1 MKSYQTLVEAA
12 KTFAIDAAALVNS
25 SGKRNFAISSKSSSN
40 DMVTEVDKATES
52 YLVERIS
59 KKFPNHSIIAEEGAN
74 HSGTSGISWVI
85 DPIDGTTNFIY
96 GFPSYSVSIGVRDN
110 DHAVAGAIY
119 SISEDT
125 LYWAGAEMGAY
136 KGSSQIRVRNQVPI
150 ANSLIGT
157 GFGYT
162 AVRRVAQAR
171 FLAQLIGEVRDIR
184 RAGAASLDLCYVAE
198 GRLDGYYE
206 SGLWPWDYTAASVIV
221 KEAGGILLGPRDT
234 EPSGELTV
242 AASNAELATFL
253 REKVLPYLPLP
264 E

>member
-1 MKSYQTLVEAA
+1 MRSYQTLVGAA
-12 KTFAIDAAALVNS
+12 KTFAIDAAELINS
-25 SGKRNFAISSKSSSN
+25 SGKRHFAISSKSSSN
-40 DMVTEVDKATES
+40 DMVTEVDQATEN

-74 HSGTSGISWVI
+74 HSGTSEISWVI

-96 GFPSYSVSIGVRDN
+96 GFPSYSVSIGVRDK
-110 DHAVAGAIY
+110 DRPIAGAIY
-119 SISEDT
+119 NISENS
-125 LYWAGAEMGAY
+125 LYWAGAGMGAY
-136 KGSSQIRVRNQVPI
+136 KGSSQIRVRTQVPV

-171 FLAQLIGEVRDIR
+171 FLTQLIGEVRDIR

-221 KEAGGILLGPRDT
+221 KEAGGTLLGPKDT

-242 AASNAELATFL
+242 AASNAQLAAFL
-253 REKVLPYLPLP
+253 REKILPYLPFP